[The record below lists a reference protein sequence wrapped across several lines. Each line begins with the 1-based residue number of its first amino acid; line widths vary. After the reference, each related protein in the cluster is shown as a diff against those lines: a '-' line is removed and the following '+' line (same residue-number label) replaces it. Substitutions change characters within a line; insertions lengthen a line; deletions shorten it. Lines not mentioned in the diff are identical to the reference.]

1 MAWGEALLQE
11 AGVNKVSIFSQEA
24 GVRLLIIAIRAV
36 CDLGVLGPSHQ
47 VRRTCQRRDAQI
59 KTMEEVGKN
68 VELQLKKQ
76 KEEKIEEVEEKE
88 NVMKRTS

>member
-11 AGVNKVSIFSQEA
+11 AGVKKVSILSQEA

-47 VRRTCQRRDAQI
+47 VRRACQRRGAQI
-59 KTMEEVGKN
+59 KTMEEVGKK
-68 VELQLKKQ
+68 VELKKQ

>member
-11 AGVNKVSIFSQEA
+11 AGVKKVSILSQEA

-47 VRRTCQRRDAQI
+47 VRRTCQRRGAQI
-59 KTMEEVGKN
+59 KTMEEVGKK
-68 VELQLKKQ
+68 VELKKQ